1 MPLSDKPDL
10 VTSLDQ
16 VVENVPPGTVNVS
29 DGVDMMEIATIAA
42 SINPDL
48 RAIRMK
54 RNVARAEAFSAG
66 LLPDPELD
74 ASVDHPTDSKY
85 LDGYNLGLK
94 FDVRSMFT
102 RPIEKAAAENKALG
116 VDMDILWKEWQVIQR
131 ARTLYVEKYFG
142 AQKLSLL
149 RQMTALDKEH
159 QSKSQ
164 ASLDKG
170 GGTLEQASADL
181 TSLMD
186 AEGQMRAQQR
196 LSLQT
201 DYALNALL
209 GLAPGVDV
217 SLRPPGL
224 PSPVSEA
231 MMRGALDS
239 VAEHRPD
246 LKALRA
252 AYKSQE
258 ASLYAAVLRQ
268 FPSISVGFNTARD
281 TTNIHSMGL
290 GVTLDL
296 PIFNGSRGDI
306 AVQSATREQLHA
318 EYQARLDQT
327 HADIATLWRQTEMIR
342 RQLGDLQA
350 QLPKLQ
356 AMVDKA
362 HASGNL
368 PALSSISLQSTLLSR
383 KMEYL
388 DLQQALW
395 TNRIGLDTLLAWP
408 LGPAADK
415 EEAPLKN

>member
-10 VTSLDQ
+10 VMSLDQ

-29 DGVDMMEIATIAA
+29 DGVDMTEIATIAA

-48 RAIRMK
+48 RAVRMK

-66 LLPDPELD
+66 LLPDPQL
-74 ASVDHPTDSKY
+74 AATLDHPTTSGFIN
-85 LDGYNLGLK
+85 GYNIGPT
-94 FDVRSMFT
+94 FDVRSLFT
-102 RPIEKAAAENKALG
+102 RPVEKAAAENKALG
-116 VDMDILWKEWQVIQR
+116 VDMDILWQEWQVIQK

-149 RQMTALDKEH
+149 KQMTELDKQH
-159 QSKSQ
+159 QLRSQKSLSKGD
-164 ASLDKG
+164 A
-170 GGTLEQASADL
+170 TLEQASADL

-186 AEGQMRAQQR
+186 AEGQMRTQQR
-196 LSLQT
+196 ASLQT
-201 DYALNALL
+201 DYELNALL
-209 GLAPGVDV
+209 GLAPGVAV
-217 SLRPPGL
+217 PIRPPGL
-224 PSPVSEA
+224 PAQASDAA
-231 MMRGALDS
+231 MRAALDT
-239 VAEHRPD
+239 VADHRPD

-258 ASLYAAVLRQ
+258 ATLYAAVLRQ

-281 TTNIHSMGL
+281 TSNVHTAGL

-342 RQLGDLQA
+342 RQLGELQA
-350 QLPKLQ
+350 QLPRLE
-356 AMVDKA
+356 AMAEKA
-362 HASGNL
+362 RKPYASGDF
-368 PALSSISLQSTLLSR
+368 PALSYITLQSSLLSK
-383 KMEYL
+383 KMEYI

-408 LGPAADK
+408 LGPAGNK
-415 EEAPLKN
+415 ED